1 MHRIC
6 TLLLVGIVTWIIA
19 EVLVNCFSNAH
30 NAILYEQNE
39 RHTKRWLREMER
51 GKL

>member
-1 MHRIC
+1 MHTIC
-6 TLLLVGIVTWIIA
+6 TLALIGVVTWIVA
-19 EVLVNCFSNAH
+19 EVLLNCFGNAH
-30 NAILYEQNE
+30 RAILCEQNE